1 MKQKTTN
8 PAITT
13 VGEIVEKVNSIL
25 EPIEDV
31 TPSEEDI
38 TNNKAAVILLA
49 KEDSVLTFSC
59 GSAKMQ
65 GIIIAQLLKRQPIL
79 LMAVLNEL

>member
-1 MKQKTTN
+1 MKTEATN
-8 PAITT
+8 PTIAT

-31 TPSEEDI
+31 TPTEDDI
-38 TNNKAAVILLA
+38 TGNKAAVILLA
-49 KEDSVLTFSC
+49 KEDSVLTFGC
-59 GSAKMQ
+59 GSARMQ
-65 GIIIAQLLKRQPIL
+65 GIIIAQMLKRQPVI

>member
-1 MKQKTTN
+1 MKTKATN
-8 PAITT
+8 PAIAT
-13 VGEIVEKVNSIL
+13 VGEIIEKVNSLL

-31 TPSEEDI
+31 TPTEEDI
-38 TNNKAAVILLA
+38 TGNKAAVILLA
-49 KEDSVLTFSC
+49 KENSVLTFGC

-65 GIIIAQLLKRQPIL
+65 GVIIAQLLKRRPIL